1 MPTES
6 QADLFRSQLTKILDS
21 SEFEGSRQARL
32 FLSFVCN
39 AALDGRQELE
49 QSEIAA
55 SVLNR
60 GDGFNPI
67 DSAAVRKLATLCRQR
82 LERYYAGSGAQDP
95 VIISLPLRSYL
106 PKFRAQEAARAAEPA
121 EAASAE
127 VVGMPLPEEA
137 KARAKWIYPVTAFV
151 LASAV
156 IFLLA
161 TPRRVSESPGRTV
174 IQTRQGGIA
183 GTPMDLSGG
192 SVRLGGTVAAVADL
206 RARMT
211 FLPDRNTQIA
221 GIVVYDGPRHYVKFG
236 RRFNLRTEWE
246 LAWGGDQVTL
256 APPQFFY
263 DPQGQTGNPTWLLL
277 RREHSDFS
285 AFASPDRW
293 TWRQVGESVRIPPE
307 FRRARLGVY
316 GHNGRSDAPSAEAV
330 FENIGVGLSFHGRA
344 PGSVDLSSFEGWR
357 TETGCGVPAP
367 VSIGGGAL
375 QFHFEALPRGCNWDF
390 LTPTPAADWTMTT
403 RVDFLPLA
411 GDLAGLTVK
420 GSAGEFR
427 VARWNANGGSILAEH
442 VSRKQVN
449 APDYPGRPPITLKVR
464 ARQGVLKASF
474 SRDEKHFEDLPIEVR
489 LEDLGKKL
497 QVGLHAMRPTWSGKP
512 ASEPARFHEV
522 FWEVE
527 GLPST
532 P

>member
-1 MPTES
+1 MPTEP
-6 QADLFRSQLTKILDS
+6 QRDLFRNQLAKVLDS
-21 SEFEGSRQARL
+21 SEFEGSRQARQ
-32 FLSFVCN
+32 FFSFVCN

-55 SVLNR
+55 SVLHR
-60 GDGFNPI
+60 GEAFNPI
-67 DSAAVRKLATLCRQR
+67 DSSSVRKLATLCRQR
-82 LERYYAGSGAQDP
+82 LERYYAGSGGQDP

-106 PKFRAQEAARAAEPA
+106 PKFRAREAALIAEPFEA
-121 EAASAE
+121 EAE
-127 VVGMPLPEEA
+127 TVVRPPPEEPAA
-137 KARAKWIYPVTAFV
+137 KAKWIYTVAACVVVTAVV
-151 LASAV
+151 L
-156 IFLLA
+156 LLA
-161 TPRRVSESPGRTV
+161 QPRRVSEPPGRIV

-192 SVRLGGTVAAVADL
+192 SVRLGGAFAAVADL

-211 FLPDRNTQIA
+211 FRPDRNTQIA

-277 RREHSDFS
+277 RRAHSDFS
-285 AFASPDRW
+285 AFVSPDRS
-293 TWRQVGESVRIPPE
+293 TWQQIGESVRIPPE
-307 FRRARLGVY
+307 FRQARLGVY
-316 GHNGRSDAPSAEAV
+316 GHNGRSDAPPAEAI
-330 FENIGVGLSFHGRA
+330 FENIGVGLSFQGRA
-344 PGSVDLSSFEGWR
+344 PGSIDLSSFESWR
-357 TETGCGVPAP
+357 SETSCGAPAP
-367 VSIGGGAL
+367 VSIGNGAL
-375 QFHFEALPRGCNWDF
+375 QFHFEAIPRGCNWDF
-390 LTPTPAADWTMTT
+390 LTPAAAADWTMVST
-403 RVDFLPLA
+403 VDFLPLA

-449 APDYPGRPPITLKVR
+449 APDYAGWPPITLRLR
-464 ARQGVLKASF
+464 ARQGVLKAGF
-474 SRDEKHFEDLPIEVR
+474 SRDDRHFEELPAEVR
-489 LEDLGKKL
+489 LAELGTKL
-497 QVGLHAMRPTWSGKP
+497 QVGLHAMRPTWSGKTS
-512 ASEPARFHEV
+512 SEPARFHDV
-522 FWEVE
+522 FWEV
-527 GLPST
+527 GNLPAS